1 MKRRSILLTLGAV
14 AIALLG
20 FLAGQWWTD
29 DAGQGHSPSARES
42 DAPLIGIASLN
53 NDAYVL
59 AVRQAGGIPIV
70 LPKGDSSPERIA
82 EYLELVDGL
91 LMPGGADIPPS
102 EWGEEPHSTTRL
114 IDDDRYQFEKELIT
128 AWIND
133 TDKPLLGIC
142 LGGQWVNVAHG
153 GSLIQD
159 IPSELGVNHRVPHS
173 VILEPNS
180 RLYEIFDLAELDVN
194 SQHHQSVRDVGEGL
208 KVTARSPD
216 GVIEAIETTD
226 PDRFLIGV
234 QWHPET
240 LVPEDSLQAK
250 LFEAFVEAALQRST
264 GTSLATNKV
273 SVP

>member
-1 MKRRSILLTLGAV
+1 MQRRSILLTLGAV
-14 AIALLG
+14 AVALLG
-20 FLAGQWWTD
+20 FLAGLLWID
-29 DAGQGHSPSARES
+29 HDADPERPSRES

-53 NDAYVL
+53 TDAYVQ

-82 EYLELVDGL
+82 EYLGLVDGL

-102 EWGEEPHSTTRL
+102 EWGEEPHPTTKL
-114 IDDDRYQFEKELIT
+114 LDEERYQFEKELIS
-128 AWIND
+128 AWINE

-142 LGGQWVNVAHG
+142 LGSQWVNVAHG

-180 RLYEIFDLAELDVN
+180 RLQEIFGQTEFDVN
-194 SQHHQSVRDVGEGL
+194 SQHHQSVRRVGEGL
-208 KVTARSPD
+208 KVVARSPD

-226 PDRFLIGV
+226 PARFLIGV
-234 QWHPET
+234 QWHPEK
-240 LVPEDSLQAK
+240 LIPEDALQAM
-250 LFEAFVEAALQRST
+250 LFEAFVEAATPESAGKRFS
-264 GTSLATNKV
+264 
-273 SVP
+273 P